1 MNSKK
6 SDNTA
11 IWRLKVCRMAQNG
24 IEMTQIHLCEMCKY
38 CTHSPNLFQPYYW
51 CSWYGKEVRIPI
63 NKCDK
68 KSD

>member
-1 MNSKK
+1 
-6 SDNTA
+6 
-11 IWRLKVCRMAQNG
+11 
-24 IEMTQIHLCEMCKY
+24 MTQIHLCEMCKY

-68 KSD
+68 KIRNENKICKRDRS